1 MTTADQRLG
10 HPPVDILWIL
20 AHPDDETFGAA
31 GTMAWAR
38 DRGLRTAYVCATR
51 GEAGQ
56 IRDPRVGTTGILG
69 AVREHE
75 LRAAMAIVGLDE
87 LRMLGFRDS
96 GMEDTPDND
105 DPRALIQQP
114 EETLVAHLVGH
125 IRDLRPTTVVTF
137 GPEGIYGHPDHILT
151 GKVTDRAVELAADPG
166 YLPHLHQHWQVAALY
181 HHAAPRERML
191 AMADDPTQPLGEIS
205 EASRQNLG
213 TPEAEITH
221 RLDIGPWLPL
231 KRQAILAHR
240 SQTAGRQD
248 LESPEDSVSDT
259 AQNYEHYVRQPLPWD
274 PGMSADDPL
283 TRALAEI
290 GAMPVASHA
299 AR

>member
-1 MTTADQRLG
+1 MTTANQRSG
-10 HPPVDILWIL
+10 HPPVDIMWSL

-51 GEAGQ
+51 GEAGE
-56 IRDPRVGTTGILG
+56 IRDPNVGTTGILG

-96 GMEDTPDND
+96 GMENTPDND
-105 DPRALIQQP
+105 DPWALIQQP

-125 IRDLRPTTVVTF
+125 IRDLRPTTVITF

-151 GKVTDRAVELAADPG
+151 GRVTDRAVELAAEPDF
-166 YLPHLHQHWQVAALY
+166 LPHLHQPWQVVALY

-191 AMADDPTQPLGEIS
+191 AMADDPSQPLGAIS

-213 TPEAEITH
+213 TPAAEITH
-221 RLDIGPWLPL
+221 RLDISPWLPL
-231 KRQAILAHR
+231 KRQAIVAHR
-240 SQTAGRQD
+240 SQTAGRPELD
-248 LESPEDSVSDT
+248 SPEESASDAGFT
-259 AQNYEHYVRQPLPWD
+259 FEHFVRQPLPWD
-274 PGMSADDPL
+274 SDMSADDPL
-283 TRALAEI
+283 TRARAEL
-290 GAMPVASHA
+290 GAMPVVRSAAS
-299 AR
+299 